1 MEADWPETAGEWTIH
16 DCVDAGSPPREVN
29 VLADL
34 AVSLVWHADA
44 LVLQVVGVLDITTV
58 QRFAAQLAEI
68 LAVHSPRLLVFD
80 LCALDLLA
88 AAGFRALIDVVGG
101 CDRRSIR
108 TAVACD
114 PSSIVYRVVQILR
127 IHEHVPVYTTARD
140 AVAALS

>member
-1 MEADWPETAGEWTIH
+1 M
-16 DCVDAGSPPREVN
+16 
-29 VLADL
+29 LADL
-34 AVSLVWHADA
+34 AVTLAWHADT
-44 LVLQVVGVLDITTV
+44 LVLRVVGVLDITTV

-68 LAVHSPRLLVFD
+68 LAAHSPRRLVFD

-88 AAGFRALIDVVGG
+88 AAGFRALIDVVGR
-101 CDRRSIR
+101 CEARSIR

-127 IHEHVPVYTTARD
+127 IHEHVPVYSTAWD